1 MKFSSATNITET
13 VTNMVQIST
22 QARAGATELGGGQK
36 IDQAVVRAEDLLDS
50 VFGDRVTEDE
60 RRAFVSLCVIESAFS
75 WVKGY
80 KTGCRGGSEED
91 LKRAFDVMEEI
102 DKYYKRRDDRR
113 QAEISEDLTETD
125 RPAIIGA
132 SRLIS
137 PLRRFVLRIRA
148 HLSGES
154 HKV

>member
-1 MKFSSATNITET
+1 MKLSSAAKVTET
-13 VTNMVQIST
+13 VTDMVQIST
-22 QARAGATELGGGQK
+22 QVRAGATELGGGQK
-36 IDQAVVRAEDLLDS
+36 IDQAVMRAEDLLDS

-80 KTGCRGGSEED
+80 QTGCRGGSEEE
-91 LKRAFDVMEEI
+91 LKRAYDVMEEV
-102 DKYYKRRDDRR
+102 DKQYQRREDRR
-113 QAEISEDLTETD
+113 QVEISEDSTETD

-132 SRLIS
+132 SRLTD

-148 HLSGES
+148 YLSGES
-154 HKV
+154 RKV